1 MTDPE
6 LVIRSGDL
14 SDIKYIM
21 ALEEGSIVHPWDS
34 RAIENLIVDHNKKCL
49 VADLHGEVVGY
60 VGAEIVLD
68 ECNIGNIVVHKD
80 YRGRG
85 FANVIMEVLLDG
97 LKLKGVS
104 KVFLEVEHDNV
115 PAIALYE
122 KFGFE
127 KYGQRRDYYGK
138 GKDAILMSKELC

>member
-1 MTDPE
+1 MTDQD
-6 LVIRSGDL
+6 LVIRSADL

-21 ALEEGSIVHPWDS
+21 ALEQGSIVHPWES
-34 RAIENLIVDHNKKCL
+34 KAIESLIVDKNKKFY

-68 ECNIGNIVVHKD
+68 ECNIGNIVTHKD

-85 FANVIMEVLLDG
+85 FATEILGILLDI
-97 LKLKGVS
+97 LKKNGVA
-104 KVFLEVEHDNV
+104 KVFLEVEYDNV

-122 KFGFE
+122 KHGFTR
-127 KYGQRRDYYGK
+127 YGQRRDYYGP
-138 GKDAILMSKELC
+138 GKDAVLMNKEL

>member
-1 MTDPE
+1 MTDQD
-6 LVIRSGDL
+6 LVIRSADL

-21 ALEEGSIVHPWDS
+21 ALEQGSIVHPWES
-34 RAIENLIVDHNKKCL
+34 KAIESLIVDKNKKCY

-68 ECNIGNIVVHKD
+68 ECNIGNIVTHKD

-85 FANVIMEVLLDG
+85 FATEILGILLDV
-97 LKLKGVS
+97 LKRNGVA
-104 KVFLEVEHDNV
+104 KVFLEVEYDNI

-122 KFGFE
+122 KHGFTR
-127 KYGQRRDYYGK
+127 YGQRRDYYGP
-138 GKDAILMSKELC
+138 GKDAVLMTKAL

>member
-1 MTDPE
+1 MTDQD
-6 LVIRSGDL
+6 LVIRSADL

-21 ALEEGSIVHPWDS
+21 ALEQGSIVHPWES
-34 RAIENLIVDHNKKCL
+34 KAIESLIVDKNKKCY

-68 ECNIGNIVVHKD
+68 ECNIGNIVTHKD

-85 FANVIMEVLLDG
+85 FATEILGILLDI
-97 LKLKGVS
+97 LKKNGVA
-104 KVFLEVEHDNV
+104 KVFLEVEYDNV

-122 KFGFE
+122 KHGFTR
-127 KYGQRRDYYGK
+127 YGQRRDYYGP
-138 GKDAILMSKELC
+138 GKDAVLMNKEL